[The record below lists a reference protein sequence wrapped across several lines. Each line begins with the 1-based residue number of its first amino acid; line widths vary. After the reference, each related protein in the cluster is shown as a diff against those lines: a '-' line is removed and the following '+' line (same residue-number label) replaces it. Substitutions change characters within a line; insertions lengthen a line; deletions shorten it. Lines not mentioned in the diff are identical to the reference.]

1 MNHKER
7 VRSALARTGYD
18 RLPVRYMGEPV
29 VTQALLAHFGV
40 TDHDALLDRI
50 GGKTFR
56 RMSFQM

>member
-1 MNHKER
+1 
-7 VRSALARTGYD
+7 
-18 RLPVRYMGEPV
+18 MGEPV

-56 RMSFQM
+56 WMNFQM